1 VRLGQLRWTA
11 SVLAPRTFGRLK
23 AMEPPAPPKTTDVLF
38 RHFKTETHPETG
50 QRRVVGYTPDPT
62 SLTLKIDAEGP
73 WTRLRDVADLSE
85 AAVAQRAA
93 AIAAQQAQ
101 NDAWEEDDD
110 DA

>member
-1 VRLGQLRWTA
+1 
-11 SVLAPRTFGRLK
+11 
-23 AMEPPAPPKTTDVLF
+23 M
-38 RHFKTETHPETG
+38 
-50 QRRVVGYTPDPT
+50 VGYTPDPT